1 MQREEQR
8 GLREPEIG
16 PRDVV
21 ARSGRDLEAEVERH
35 ARHQFFVDRRRVGE
49 DEADPA
55 PVDLLRPPGG
65 VVELE
70 DDLRSGRDALG
81 HAVGQDA
88 GRHAGCVGG
97 EEVAAGLVDLLD
109 AGRQDEDD
117 NVVDDRR
124 VPRPDLRGPDPD
136 VVRDLRVD
144 LDELVRH
151 RSLGRDLDLAG
162 HLQDKVGPGD
172 LPSLDELGRRG

>member
-1 MQREEQR
+1 
-8 GLREPEIG
+8 
-16 PRDVV
+16 
-21 ARSGRDLEAEVERH
+21 
-35 ARHQFFVDRRRVGE
+35 VDRRRVGE

-70 DDLRSGRDALG
+70 DDPRSGRDALR

-88 GRHAGCVGG
+88 GRHPGGVGG

-117 NVVDDRR
+117 DVVDDRR

-136 VVRDLRVD
+136 VAR
-144 LDELVRH
+144 
-151 RSLGRDLDLAG
+151 
-162 HLQDKVGPGD
+162 
-172 LPSLDELGRRG
+172 